1 MSFYSCLVFGITSI
15 CLGALAGCLI
25 CVISAKIA
33 NKKYLRSRFAVSC
46 VLLSVAV
53 AMCAGGFVLI
63 SDMAAQMQFVFQNI
77 VYFAALF
84 ALGLLCSVF
93 WRSVL
98 PLCVLVY
105 ILASAFTGFKLYSLY
120 GSKADSIT
128 VTVTRNSIQLERD
141 DCPVDDCKNK
151 SIVVEARVLPAQ
163 FLFPLPRVW
172 YSPIGVIDSEAQ
184 VDGGEN
190 LRFNHAFSGPESAVS
205 QSEGENKGFV
215 EKVLGPRKNLLIK
228 IPPQDAVPSIY
239 TLNFKTRGEVLTC
252 SLNKDL

>member
-84 ALGLLCSVF
+84 
-93 WRSVL
+93 
-98 PLCVLVY
+98 
-105 ILASAFTGFKLYSLY
+105 
-120 GSKADSIT
+120 
-128 VTVTRNSIQLERD
+128 
-141 DCPVDDCKNK
+141 
-151 SIVVEARVLPAQ
+151 
-163 FLFPLPRVW
+163 
-172 YSPIGVIDSEAQ
+172 
-184 VDGGEN
+184 
-190 LRFNHAFSGPESAVS
+190 
-205 QSEGENKGFV
+205 
-215 EKVLGPRKNLLIK
+215 
-228 IPPQDAVPSIY
+228 
-239 TLNFKTRGEVLTC
+239 
-252 SLNKDL
+252 